1 MAELSGALEDQAED
15 VAAFRAA
22 LSKLGEDHRRVLQVL
37 VPRIAALQERGDTEG
52 ALALVAKIKA
62 ILSDPERRPQ

>member
-1 MAELSGALEDQAED
+1 MAELSGASEDQAED
-15 VAAFRAA
+15 IAAFRAA

-37 VPRIAALQERGDTEG
+37 FPRIAALQERGDTDG